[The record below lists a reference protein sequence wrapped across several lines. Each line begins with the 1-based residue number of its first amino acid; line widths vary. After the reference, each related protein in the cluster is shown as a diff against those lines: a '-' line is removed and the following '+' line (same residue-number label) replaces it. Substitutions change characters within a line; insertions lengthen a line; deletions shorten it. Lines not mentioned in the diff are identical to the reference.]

1 MVADERGQGSVETL
15 FILMVLVVTLFGAFE
30 LGQGVMLKHALDVST
45 EKGARLLSINPADFT
60 TAEAT
65 IRREVDA
72 NLLGGGYGS
81 QVSVRL
87 YDAATLTEISPAA
100 LTNAALGYRFL
111 LTAELTWQAH
121 VPFTPLSPRA
131 LQAGHHGVVDRVRP

>member
-1 MVADERGQGSVETL
+1 
-15 FILMVLVVTLFGAFE
+15 
-30 LGQGVMLKHALDVST
+30 
-45 EKGARLLSINPADFT
+45 
-60 TAEAT
+60 
-65 IRREVDA
+65 VDA

-87 YDAATLTEISPAA
+87 YDATTLTEISPAA

-121 VPFTPLSPRA
+121 VPFTSLSPRA